1 MYDEFNGSNGGME
14 GSTQPLE
21 PNPQQSQA
29 AERSDINQ
37 QNDYDP
43 RKEYYQ
49 QGNSSQQGA
58 YTQNAYNN
66 NYYSSANQQQ
76 EGGAGFGIAS
86 LVLGILSLITF
97 CTLCMNIPLAILAI
111 IFGII
116 QLVKG
121 NGKGLA
127 IGGLI
132 TSVLS
137 IVACIVFY
145 LIIGLSVPKF
155 SDLMDMDS
163 YMQQYPELYQRYYD
177 SNDFDYDDF
186 FNDNYDHNDD
196 TF

>member
-1 MYDEFNGSNGGME
+1 MYDEFNGSNGGTE
-14 GSTQPLE
+14 NSTQPFE
-21 PNPQQSQA
+21 PNPQQSQS
-29 AERSDINQ
+29 AEHDISQ
-37 QNDYDP
+37 QNGYDP
-43 RKEYYQ
+43 KNEYYQ
-49 QGNSSQQGA
+49 QDNLNQQGA
-58 YTQNAYNN
+58 YQNAYSNN
-66 NYYSSANQQQ
+66 NYYSSENQQQ
-76 EGGAGFGIAS
+76 EGGTGFGIAS

-121 NGKGLA
+121 NGKGIA

-132 TSVLS
+132 TSGLS

-145 LIIGLSVPKF
+145 LIIGLNMPKF

-163 YMQQYPELYQRYYD
+163 YMQQYPEIYERYYD
-177 SNDFDYDDF
+177 SDDFDFYNDYDD
-186 FNDNYDHNDD
+186 DD